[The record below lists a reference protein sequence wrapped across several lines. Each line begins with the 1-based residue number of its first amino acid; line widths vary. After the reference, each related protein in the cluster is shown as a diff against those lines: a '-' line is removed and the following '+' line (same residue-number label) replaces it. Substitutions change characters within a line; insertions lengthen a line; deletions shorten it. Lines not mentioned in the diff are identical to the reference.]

1 MSVFQMIEV
10 EDATGEV
17 AELYEDI
24 QRDMGIPFV
33 PNIDKALASAPNV
46 LKGTWE
52 VTKNVF
58 LQTTL
63 PMSLAMMILYKI
75 ASGNNCEYC
84 ASIHK
89 VNCMSSGI
97 DEDTLA
103 ALESDLEALSPVRVQ
118 TILRFA
124 EKCAFD
130 RHNLTDADYDEVR
143 DQGVTDEE
151 MIEIVALTAL
161 STYLDIIADSLKLD
175 VDDVIKQALAG

>member
-1 MSVFQMIEV
+1 MEFSLKLMTIICSNSVDPKREF
-10 EDATGEV
+10 
-17 AELYEDI
+17 LN
-24 QRDMGIPFV
+24 
-33 PNIDKALASAPNV
+33 NI
-46 LKGTWE
+46 
-52 VTKNVF
+52 
-58 LQTTL
+58 
-63 PMSLAMMILYKI
+63 
-75 ASGNNCEYC
+75 
-84 ASIHK
+84 IHK

-161 STYLDIIADSLKLD
+161 STYLDIIADSFKLD